1 MANGKWLMANS
12 TWQMARNYTQYAIRF
27 TRIALPLTIYF
38 LLALP
43 QLDLPG
49 LHNDEAAEAGLQ
61 AMQILNGQAI
71 SAFRD
76 AGLNIGGRIF
86 PVMVQDYIGAFNI
99 YFALPFFATL
109 GSTVFALRL
118 YTVMVGAIT
127 ILLTFGFMRE
137 AFNSRAAFIASLLL
151 ASTPSFIFWQRQG
164 VFVAS
169 LTSTFTIAL
178 LWSCLKWFKHRK
190 LKWAFLIG
198 LFCGLGLYAK
208 LLFIWI
214 IGGIIGTIIV
224 VILIG
229 WLGGWVVRW
238 FGSLHS
244 SARFSQSAI
253 RNPHSVIKNLQ
264 SLIPY
269 LPHLPYFLFGL
280 ALGIAP
286 LIIYN
291 LQTGGTIFSVGTNLT
306 TSYYGVNNLNFFEN
320 LRGRID
326 QYQAVI
332 GGREHLWYLG
342 GSFGNPGWDV
352 ASRVATLAIV
362 LRFLLRRQNSQLPIT
377 LLLIL
382 NFGIVQSAFTVS
394 GIFPTH
400 HAIFMPLLPMIVAAA
415 SEIIFDPFYEPML
428 TTRLTNPI
436 GSFFTRGLYMGGIG
450 LITDAMIVLAFCL
463 GWLWVGDLNVV
474 KDYHLALNK
483 SGGLGPH
490 TDAVYRLTDYLIAN
504 NSKPIYAMDWGFA
517 PQVKMLTQNK
527 TAPQEIF
534 GYDWEADDDFRNRLS
549 AALDKPNALFVF
561 HWSNETIF
569 PRREIF
575 DSMLKERG
583 LQVDQIAVISRR
595 DGAPVFEV
603 VRVVK

>member
-1 MANGKWLMANS
+1 MAAPHSGS
-12 TWQMARNYTQYAIRF
+12 PMARNSTQYASRITHHAIRY
-27 TRIALPLTIYF
+27 TLIAFPLAIYF

-61 AMQILNGQAI
+61 AMQILNGQTI

-86 PVMVQDYIGAFNI
+86 PWMVQDYIGAFNV
-99 YFALPFFATL
+99 YLALPFFATM
-109 GSTVFALRL
+109 GSTVIALRL
-118 YTVMVGAIT
+118 YTVIVGAIT

-137 AFNSRAAFIASLLL
+137 AFNTRAAFIASLLL

-178 LWSCLKWFKHRK
+178 LWSCLKWFKYRQ

-214 IGGIIGTIIV
+214 IGGI
-224 VILIG
+224 
-229 WLGGWVVRW
+229 LGGLVVTVVGW
-238 FGSLHS
+238 FATDVMWAKIRRQHS
-244 SARFSQSAI
+244 AFRIPHSAI
-253 RNPHSVIKNLQ
+253 NYFPHFL
-264 SLIPY
+264 
-269 LPHLPYFLFGL
+269 YFLFGL

-286 LIIYN
+286 LVIYN
-291 LQTGGTIFSVGTNLT
+291 LQTGGTLFSVGTNLT

-342 GSFGNPGWDV
+342 GSFGNPGWDI

-362 LRFLLRRQNSQLPIT
+362 LRFLLRRQNSQLPFA
-377 LLLIL
+377 LLLLL

-436 GSFFTRGLYMGGIG
+436 GNFFTRGRYMGGIG
-450 LITDAMIVLAFCL
+450 LITDAMIILAFCL
-463 GWLWVGDLNVV
+463 GWLWVSDLNVV

-490 TDAVYRLTDYLIAN
+490 TDAVYRLTDYLQTQKD
-504 NSKPIYAMDWGFA
+504 KPIYAMDWGFA

-527 TAPQEIF
+527 VAPQEIF
-534 GYDWEADDDFRNRLS
+534 GYAWKADDDFKNRLS

-575 DSMLKERG
+575 DSVLKERG

-603 VRVVK
+603 

>member
-1 MANGKWLMANS
+1 
-12 TWQMARNYTQYAIRF
+12 
-27 TRIALPLTIYF
+27 
-38 LLALP
+38 
-43 QLDLPG
+43 

-76 AGLNIGGRIF
+76 AGLNLGGRIF
-86 PVMVQDYIGAFNI
+86 PLMVQDYIGAFNI

-109 GSTVFALRL
+109 GSTVIALRL
-118 YTVMVGAIT
+118 YTVIIGAVT

-178 LWSCLKWFKHRK
+178 LWSCLKWFKHRQ

-214 IGGIIGTIIV
+214 IGGIIGAIV
-224 VILIG
+224 AVNIWEVISKWILVSVWRKQSSTYTQQPATSNYQPITNFFPLFPSFPDISLFI
-229 WLGGWVVRW
+229 LG
-238 FGSLHS
+238 F
-244 SARFSQSAI
+244 
-253 RNPHSVIKNLQ
+253 
-264 SLIPY
+264 
-269 LPHLPYFLFGL
+269 
-280 ALGIAP
+280 ALGILP
-286 LIIYN
+286 LLFYN

-342 GSFGNPGWDV
+342 GSFGNPGWDI
-352 ASRVATLAIV
+352 ASRVATLAIL

-436 GSFFTRGLYMGGIG
+436 GSFFTRGQYMGGIG

-463 GWLWVGDLNVV
+463 GWLWVSDLNVV

-490 TDAVYRLTDYLIAN
+490 TDAVYRLTNYLITN
-504 NSKPIYAMDWGFA
+504 DSKSIYAMDWGFA

-534 GYDWEADDDFRNRLS
+534 GYAWEADDDFRNRLS
-549 AALDKPNALFVF
+549 AALDKPDALFVF

-583 LQVDQIAVISRR
+583 LRVDQVAVISRR
-595 DGAPVFEV
+595 DGAPMFEV
-603 VRVVK
+603 VRVIK

>member
-1 MANGKWLMANS
+1 MADSRTLS
-12 TWQMARNYTQYAIRF
+12 AIRNTHHPF
-27 TRIALPLTIYF
+27 GSRNTQHAIRYTLIALPLALYF
-38 LLALP
+38 FLALP

-61 AMQILNGQAI
+61 AMQILNGQSI

-86 PVMVQDYIGAFNI
+86 PLMVQDYIGALNV
-99 YFALPFFATL
+99 YLALPFFAAI
-109 GSTVFALRL
+109 GSTVIALRL
-118 YTVMVGAIT
+118 YTVIVGAIT
-127 ILLTFGFMRE
+127 IVLTFGFMRE

-169 LTSTFTIAL
+169 LTGTFTIAL
-178 LWSCLKWFKHRK
+178 LWSCLKWFKHRQ

-214 IGGIIGTIIV
+214 IGGIIGAIIV
-224 VILIG
+224 INLVWWIG
-229 WLGGWVVRW
+229 SWVVGW
-238 FGSLHS
+238 FGGLHS
-244 SARFSQSAI
+244 TFRIPHSTFGIPHSAI
-253 RNPHSVIKNLQ
+253 N
-264 SLIPY
+264 Y
-269 LPHLPYFLFGL
+269 FPHLLHFLFGL
-280 ALGIAP
+280 TLGIAP
-286 LIIYN
+286 LLLYN
-291 LQTGGTIFSVGTNLT
+291 LQTGGTIFSVGANLT

-342 GSFGNPGWDV
+342 GSFGNPGWEI

-362 LRFLLRRQNSQLPIT
+362 LRFLLRRQNSQLPFA
-377 LLLIL
+377 LLLLL

-436 GSFFTRGLYMGGIG
+436 GNFFTRGRYMGGIG
-450 LITDAMIVLAFCL
+450 LITDAMLVLAFCL
-463 GWLWVGDLNVV
+463 GWLWVSDLNVV
-474 KDYHLALNK
+474 KNYHLALNK

-490 TDAVYRLTDYLIAN
+490 TDAVYRLTDYLQTQKD
-504 NSKPIYAMDWGFA
+504 KPIYAMDWGFA

-527 TAPQEIF
+527 VTPQEIF
-534 GYDWEADDDFRNRLS
+534 GYDWEADDDFKNRLG

-575 DSMLKERG
+575 DSILKERG

-595 DGAPVFEV
+595 CL
-603 VRVVK
+603 RW

>member
-1 MANGKWLMANS
+1 M
-12 TWQMARNYTQYAIRF
+12 RRF
-27 TRIALPLTIYF
+27 FIAFPLAIYF

-61 AMQILNGQAI
+61 AMQILNGQTI

-76 AGLNIGGRIF
+76 AGLNIGGRTF
-86 PVMVQDYIGAFNI
+86 PLMVQDYIGTFNV
-99 YFALPFFATL
+99 YLALPFFATM
-109 GSTVFALRL
+109 GSTVIALRL
-118 YTVMVGAIT
+118 YTVIVGAIT

-137 AFNSRAAFIASLLL
+137 AFNTRAAFIASLLL

-169 LTSTFTIAL
+169 LTSTFTVAL
-178 LWSCLKWFKHRK
+178 LWCCLKWFKHRQR
-190 LKWAFLIG
+190 KWAFLIG

-214 IGGIIGTIIV
+214 IGGIIGAIIIINLV
-224 VILIG
+224 W

-238 FGSLHS
+238 FGGLHS
-244 SARFSQSAI
+244 AFRIPHSTFHIPHSAI
-253 RNPHSVIKNLQ
+253 NYFPRL
-264 SLIPY
+264 L
-269 LPHLPYFLFGL
+269 YFLFGL
-280 ALGIAP
+280 AIGIAP
-286 LIIYN
+286 LLIYN

-342 GSFGNPGWDV
+342 GSFGNPGWEI

-362 LRFLLRRQNSQLPIT
+362 LRFLLRRQNSQLPFA
-377 LLLIL
+377 LLLLL

-436 GSFFTRGLYMGGIG
+436 GNFFTRGQYMGGIG
-450 LITDAMIVLAFCL
+450 LITDAMLVLAFCL

-490 TDAVYRLTDYLIAN
+490 TDAVYRLTDYLQTQKD
-504 NSKPIYAMDWGFA
+504 KPIYALDWGFA

-527 TAPQEIF
+527 TTPQEIF
-534 GYDWEADDDFRNRLS
+534 GYAWEADDDFRNRLS
-549 AALDKPNALFVF
+549 AALDKPDALFVF

-575 DSMLKERG
+575 DAMLKERG

-595 DGAPVFEV
+595 DGAPMFEV
-603 VRVVK
+603 VRIIK

>member
-1 MANGKWLMANS
+1 MAY
-12 TWQMARNYTQYAIRF
+12 NYTQYAIRY
-27 TRIALPLTIYF
+27 TLIAFPLAIYF
-38 LLALP
+38 FLALP

-49 LHNDEAAEAGLQ
+49 LYNDEAAEAGLQ

-86 PVMVQDYIGAFNI
+86 PLMVQDYIGAFNV
-99 YFALPFFATL
+99 YFALPFFVTL
-109 GSTVFALRL
+109 GSTVIALRL
-118 YTVMVGAIT
+118 YTVIVGAIT
-127 ILLTFGFMRE
+127 ISLTFGFMRE

-169 LTSTFTIAL
+169 LTSTFTVAL
-178 LWSCLKWFKHRK
+178 LWSCLKWFKYRQH
-190 LKWAFLIG
+190 KWAFLIG

-214 IGGIIGTIIV
+214 IGGI
-224 VILIG
+224 
-229 WLGGWVVRW
+229 LGGLVVTAVGW
-238 FGSLHS
+238 F
-244 SARFSQSAI
+244 AI
-253 RNPHSVIKNLQ
+253 DVMWAMIRRQQPTFRIPHSVIN
-264 SLIPY
+264 Y
-269 LPHLPYFLFGL
+269 FPHLLYFLFGL

-286 LIIYN
+286 LILYN
-291 LQTGGTIFSVGTNLT
+291 LQTGGTIFSVGANLT

-320 LRGRID
+320 LRGRFD

-342 GSFGNPGWDV
+342 GSFGNPGWEI

-362 LRFLLRRQNSQLPIT
+362 LRFLLRRQNSQLPFA
-377 LLLIL
+377 LLLLL

-436 GSFFTRGLYMGGIG
+436 GSFFTRGRYMGGIG
-450 LITDAMIVLAFCL
+450 LLTDAMLVLAFCL
-463 GWLWVGDLNVV
+463 GWLWVSDLNVV
-474 KDYHLALNK
+474 KDYHLVLNK

-490 TDAVYRLTDYLIAN
+490 SDAIYRLTDYLQTQKG
-504 NSKPIYAMDWGFA
+504 KPIYALDWGFA
-517 PQVKMLTQNK
+517 PQVKMLTLNK
-527 TAPQEIF
+527 VPPQEIF
-534 GYDWEADDDFRNRLS
+534 GYAWEADDDFRNRLS

-569 PRREIF
+569 PRRDIF
-575 DSMLKERG
+575 DSMLKEKG
-583 LQVDQIAVISRR
+583 LRVDQIAVISRR
-595 DGAPVFEV
+595 DGAPMFEV

>member
-1 MANGKWLMANS
+1 MTN
-12 TWQMARNYTQYAIRF
+12 TQRAIRY
-27 TRIALPLTIYF
+27 TLIAFPLAIYF
-38 LLALP
+38 FLALP

-61 AMQILNGQAI
+61 AMQILNGQPI

-86 PVMVQDYIGAFNI
+86 PLMVQDYIGAFNV
-99 YFALPFFATL
+99 YLALPFFATM
-109 GSTVFALRL
+109 GSTVIALRL
-118 YTVMVGAIT
+118 YTVIVGAIT
-127 ILLTFGFMRE
+127 LLLTFGFMRE

-169 LTSTFTIAL
+169 LTSTFTLAL
-178 LWSCLKWFKHRK
+178 LWSCLKWFKHRQR
-190 LKWAFLIG
+190 KWAFLIG

-214 IGGIIGTIIV
+214 IGGIVGGLV
-224 VILIG
+224 V
-229 WLGGWVVRW
+229 WLLGSWVVRWFGGWVVRW
-238 FGSLHS
+238 FGRTQPATSNQQP
-244 SARFSQSAI
+244 ATG
-253 RNPHSVIKNLQ
+253 NLQ
-264 SLIPY
+264 SLIPNLFY
-269 LPHLPYFLFGL
+269 LLFGL
-280 ALGIAP
+280 LLGITP
-286 LIIYN
+286 LLLYN

-332 GGREHLWYLG
+332 VGREHLWYLG
-342 GSFGNPGWDV
+342 GSFGNPGWDI

-362 LRFLLRRQNSQLPIT
+362 LRFLLCRQNSQLPFA
-377 LLLIL
+377 LLLLL

-436 GSFFTRGLYMGGIG
+436 GNFFTRGKYMGGIG
-450 LITDAMIVLAFCL
+450 LITDAMLVLAFCL

-474 KDYHLALNK
+474 KDYHFALNK

-490 TDAVYRLTDYLIAN
+490 TDAVYRLTDYLQTQKD
-504 NSKPIYAMDWGFA
+504 KPIYALDWGFA
-517 PQVKMLTQNK
+517 PQVKMLMQNK
-527 TAPQEIF
+527 VSPQEIF
-534 GYDWEADDDFRNRLS
+534 GYAWEADDDFRNRLS
-549 AALDKPNALFVF
+549 AALGNPDALFVF

-603 VRVVK
+603 VRVRPLK

>member
-1 MANGKWLMANS
+1 MAASHGEWLMANGRS
-12 TWQMARNYTQYAIRF
+12 QMAGNSTQRGAAIRYLL
-27 TRIALPLTIYF
+27 IALPLAIYF

-86 PVMVQDYIGAFNI
+86 PLMVQDYIGAFNI

-109 GSTVFALRL
+109 GSTVIALRL
-118 YTVMVGAIT
+118 YTVVVGAIT
-127 ILLTFGFMRE
+127 LTLTYGFMRE
-137 AFNSRAAFIASLLL
+137 AFNSRAAFIATLLL

-169 LTSTFTIAL
+169 LTGTFTVAL
-178 LWSCLKWFKHRK
+178 LWCCLKWFEHRQRQ
-190 LKWAFLIG
+190 WVFLIG

-214 IGGIIGTIIV
+214 IGGVIGAIIMVAGWEIV
-224 VILIG
+224 SSYLLSVI
-229 WLGGWVVRW
+229 RRAP
-238 FGSLHS
+238 S
-244 SARFSQSAI
+244 SAFHIPHSAI
-253 RNPHSVIKNLQ
+253 N
-264 SLIPY
+264 Y
-269 LPHLPYFLFGL
+269 FPHLLYFLLGL
-280 ALGIAP
+280 ILGIAP
-286 LIIYN
+286 LILYN
-291 LQTGGTIFSVGTNLT
+291 LQTGGTLFSVGTNLT

-342 GSFGNPGWDV
+342 GSFGNPGWEI

-415 SEIIFDPFYEPML
+415 SEIIFDPFHEPML

-436 GSFFTRGLYMGGIG
+436 GNFFTRGRYMGGVG
-450 LITDAMIVLAFCL
+450 LITDAMIVLAFSL
-463 GWLWVGDLNVV
+463 GWLWVSDLNVV

-490 TDAVYRLTDYLIAN
+490 SDAIYRLSDYLTTQGN
-504 NSKPIYAMDWGFA
+504 KTIYAMDWGFA

-527 TAPQEIF
+527 AAPQEIF
-534 GYDWEADDDFRNRLS
+534 GYAWEADDDFKNRLS
-549 AALDKPNALFVF
+549 AALDKPEALFVF

-575 DSMLKERG
+575 DSLLKERG
-583 LQVDQIAVISRR
+583 WQVDQIAVISRR
-595 DGAPVFEV
+595 DGAPMFEV
-603 VRVVK
+603 VRVKK

>member
-1 MANGKWLMANS
+1 MADSRWQLANSKLLMARS
-12 TWQMARNYTQYAIRF
+12 YTQYAIRY
-27 TRIALPLTIYF
+27 TLIAFPLAIYF

-61 AMQILNGQAI
+61 AMQILSGQSI

-76 AGLNIGGRIF
+76 SGLNIGGRIF
-86 PVMVQDYIGAFNI
+86 PLMVQDYIGAFNV
-99 YFALPFFATL
+99 YFALPFFAAL
-109 GSTVFALRL
+109 GSTVIALRL
-118 YTVMVGAIT
+118 YTVIVGAIT

-137 AFNSRAAFIASLLL
+137 AFNTRAAFIASLLL

-178 LWSCLKWFKHRK
+178 LWSCLKWFKRRQR
-190 LKWAFLIG
+190 KWAFLIG

-214 IGGIIGTIIV
+214 IGGIVGGLVVTVVGWFVIGVMWAKI
-224 VILIG
+224 
-229 WLGGWVVRW
+229 R
-238 FGSLHS
+238 
-244 SARFSQSAI
+244 RQQSAFRI
-253 RNPHSVIKNLQ
+253 PHSAIN
-264 SLIPY
+264 Y
-269 LPHLPYFLFGL
+269 FPHLLYFLFGL
-280 ALGIAP
+280 TLGIAP
-286 LIIYN
+286 LILYN

-342 GSFGNPGWDV
+342 GSFGNPGWEI

-362 LRFLLRRQNSQLPIT
+362 LRFLLRRQNSQLPFA
-377 LLLIL
+377 LLLLL

-436 GSFFTRGLYMGGIG
+436 GNFFTRGRYMGGIG
-450 LITDAMIVLAFCL
+450 LLTDAMLVLAFCL
-463 GWLWVGDLNVV
+463 GWLWVSDLNVV

-490 TDAVYRLTDYLIAN
+490 TDAIYRLTDYLQTQKD
-504 NSKPIYAMDWGFA
+504 KPIYALDWGFA

-527 TAPQEIF
+527 VPPQEVF
-534 GYDWEADDDFRNRLS
+534 GYAWEADDDFKNRLG

-569 PRREIF
+569 PRRDIF

-603 VRVVK
+603 VRVKR